1 MNRQLYE
8 FSDAIAAKDSV
19 SAELA
24 SNKTTAVST
33 DPSEKAF
40 EKGHITLAFSMLKM
54 TALPDSTQRALD
66 EDLRHLREIPIKI
79 QNHIQSKKEII

>member
-1 MNRQLYE
+1 MNFQLLLQP
-8 FSDAIAAKDSV
+8 DSV

-40 EKGHITLAFSMLKM
+40 EQGRVTLAFSMLKM
-54 TALPDSTQRALD
+54 TAPPDSLNTLWMKTYDISGKYQ
-66 EDLRHLREIPIKI
+66 
-79 QNHIQSKKEII
+79 